1 MDHTPTRRPL
11 PVGIQLVPSLADDY
25 VNDMG
30 ISGEMDF
37 CGIDPGLGTTG
48 YAIVRMTGNRPR
60 ILDAGVFRPTDSLP
74 LAERLVQLDEDFT
87 AILEQYHPQMVGVEE
102 LYSHY
107 KHPRTAIQMGHAR
120 GVLLSAAGRVRVP
133 VRGMSATH
141 IKRFLTGNG
150 RASKRQMQ
158 AAIQSTFALS
168 EPPEPNDVADAIAIA
183 FCCAA
188 EAAAEISP

>member
-1 MDHTPTRRPL
+1 VLRFNCT
-11 PVGIQLVPSLADDY
+11 LVPSLQGDY
-25 VNDMG
+25 GNGMTIDT
-30 ISGEMDF
+30 EMDF

-74 LAERLVQLDEDFT
+74 MAERLVQLDEDFT
-87 AILEQYHPQMVGVEE
+87 AILDQYHPHMVGVEE

-120 GVLLSAAGRVRVP
+120 GVLLAVAGRVRIP

-158 AAIQSTFALS
+158 SAIQSTFGLS
-168 EPPEPNDVADAIAIA
+168 DPPEPNDVADAIAIA
-183 FCCAA
+183 YCCAA
-188 EAAAEISP
+188 ESAAQIAP